1 MEQFK
6 NVETSGLVTSAI
18 FITDSLA
25 RANMLRRAILTE
37 IDAYAIEFVVFH
49 VNTTV
54 REDEILALRLGQC
67 VIDHTRF
74 VAPAEP
80 NYRYRVDFTGPGDFT
95 TDHVVG
101 IPFTNL
107 TPIAELLAGQR
118 ILCDVIVRQGR
129 GRQHVKWRPV
139 STVEPVKQVDGG
151 YLIKFRGLGMM
162 PPTDILAEAVTKI
175 EDAAGRPAKNI
186 FFSSFDNQ

>member
-6 NVETSGLVTSAI
+6 NVQTSGLVTSAI
-18 FITDSLA
+18 FITDKLA
-25 RANMLRRAILTE
+25 RANLLRWSILTE
-37 IDAYAIEFVVFH
+37 IDSYAIEFVVFH
-49 VNTTV
+49 VNTSA

-74 VAPAEP
+74 VAPTDP

-95 TDHVVG
+95 TDHIVG

-107 TPIAELLAGQR
+107 TPIAELLPGQR

-139 STVEPVKQVDGG
+139 STVEPVQQVEGG
-151 YLIKFRGLGMM
+151 YLIKFKGIGMM
-162 PPTDILAEAVTKI
+162 PPNDILAEAVTKI
-175 EDAAGRPAKNI
+175 EDAANRPAKNI
-186 FFSSFDNQ
+186 FFSSFNNQ